1 MQSKNR
7 LTRWMDRTWY
17 PNHADNWD
25 DVIFRE
31 TIERHLRPALCVLDL
46 GAGVG
51 IVPQMNFRGAVARI
65 CGVDPSPRVSEN
77 PYLDEAKQ
85 GFGEEIPYPAAHFD
99 LVFSDN
105 VLEHLP
111 DPEKVFRE
119 VHRVLKP
126 GGLLLAKTPNRRH
139 YVATL
144 ARMTPHRVHQ
154 FVNALRGRA
163 REDTFPTRY
172 RANTPQAIRT
182 LAERSGFGVL
192 ECQLIEGRPEYL
204 RLWAF
209 TYVFGWLYE
218 RIVNS
223 TWLFERFRCVIIAV
237 LQKEPE
243 ATD

>member
-1 MQSKNR
+1 MGTVKR
-7 LTRWMDRTWY
+7 LTDWMDRTWY
-17 PNHADNWD
+17 PDHANNWD
-25 DVIFRE
+25 DDLFRKE
-31 TIERHLRPALCVLDL
+31 IQKHLRPELHALDL

-51 IVPQMNFRGAVARI
+51 IVPQMNFQGAVARL
-65 CGVDPSPRVSEN
+65 CGVDPSERVHEN
-77 PYLDEAKQ
+77 PHLDEAKQ

-111 DPEKVFRE
+111 EPEKVFRE

-126 GGLLLAKTPNRRH
+126 GGIFLAKTPNRRH

-144 ARMTPHRVHQ
+144 ARMTPHRIHQ
-154 FVNALRGRA
+154 FVNSLRGLA
-163 REDTFPTRY
+163 DEDTFPTRY
-172 RANTPQAIRT
+172 RANTPESIRA
-182 LAERSGFGVL
+182 LADRSGLRVL

-204 RLWAF
+204 RLSPF

-218 RIVNS
+218 RIVNA
-223 TWLFERFRCVIIAV
+223 TRLLERFRCVIVAV